1 MGSSS
6 LDQVL
11 GCQSLPTLPTI
22 AVQLLE
28 LTRDPKVSMTRIGKL
43 VKSDVGLSAKVLRT
57 VNSSF
62 FCLKQPCS
70 TIDRALAYLGLNTV
84 KSLVLGFSLVD
95 SAKNIQQDSGFDLDA
110 YWKRTIYAATA
121 TRTVAEFT
129 RACDP
134 DEAFT
139 AGLFQDMGMMAMF
152 VAIPEEYVP
161 LLAEAESHEKLREDE
176 RRELGFDHA
185 VVGAELAKK
194 WKLQEAM
201 VECIANHH
209 EPENASPMS
218 EKMVRCVAL
227 GRIAAEAILA
237 AAPGR
242 FVVQLKRKAR
252 EWFESDEHDVAAMMD
267 RLTDAAQE
275 LARLFE
281 KDISP
286 TPDITSI
293 MSSANDALL
302 EHQISVQRET
312 AELRAEHERLEHKA
326 STDPLTGITNRAS
339 MQDQLPDMF
348 EQALSGGAGMAVL
361 FMDGDKFKSIN
372 DTFGH
377 QAGDLVLKE
386 LASRLASTV
395 GQSGV
400 ACRYGGEEFAV
411 LLPGLSMQAAQAV
424 GERVRSAI
432 ERTPFDLSSVSGG
445 PSEHRVTVSV
455 GVSATDLTEGAA
467 TTAEQLVHQADLAVY
482 AAKRQGRNRV
492 VIYSPEVDDMAGPP
506 APLAAPEPQT
516 ANTQPAK
523 SVQRTD
529 PATAPKPEVA
539 PQRTTTPAPVSPHG
553 SRQKVLLLE
562 DDSLAAAL
570 IQATFKRHA
579 GVEIVWAK
587 SIRQASAYIAKH
599 TESLGAIITDIHL
612 PDGQAYDMVRST
624 RQSSPH
630 LAIYM
635 ISAASDDE
643 TKAAAIDAG
652 ATKFIDKLSL
662 VKALNVWAGDVVS
675 TMRAA

>member
-22 AVQLLE
+22 AMRLLE

-95 SAKNIQQDSGFDLDA
+95 SAKNIQDDQGFDLDA

-161 LLAEAESHEKLREDE
+161 LLAISESHEQLREDE

-194 WKLQEAM
+194 WKLQDTL
-201 VECIANHH
+201 VECIAKHH
-209 EPENASPMS
+209 EPENATPKC
-218 EKMVRCVAL
+218 EKMVRCVVL

-242 FVVQLKRKAR
+242 FVVRLKRKAR

-293 MSSANDALL
+293 MSSANEALL

-339 MQDQLPDMF
+339 MQDQLPAMF
-348 EQALSGGAGMAVL
+348 EQAISGGAGLAVL

-372 DTFGH
+372 DTYGH

-386 LASRLASTV
+386 LASRLVSTLGAS
-395 GQSGV
+395 GI

-411 LLPGLSMQAAQAV
+411 LLPGLGMQAAQAV
-424 GERVRSAI
+424 AERVRSVI

-455 GVSATDLTEGAA
+455 GVSATDLTEGTA

-492 VIYSPEVDDMAGPP
+492 VVYSPEVDDMEGPP
-506 APLAAPEPQT
+506 APLDGPEPMS
-516 ANTQPAK
+516 ANDEPTTQA
-523 SVQRTD
+523 QRID
-529 PATAPKPEVA
+529 
-539 PQRTTTPAPVSPHG
+539 PAPVQRPEVPPRSSPPKAPESPRG
-553 SRQKVLLLE
+553 PRQKVLLVE

-579 GVEIVWAK
+579 GVEIVWAN
-587 SIRQASAYIAKH
+587 SIRQANAFIARH
-599 TESLGAIITDIHL
+599 TESLGAIISDIHL

-624 RQSSPH
+624 RESCPQ

-635 ISAASDDE
+635 ISAANDDA
-643 TKAAAIDAG
+643 TKASAIDAG

-662 VKALNVWAGDVVS
+662 VKALNAWAGDVVS
-675 TMRAA
+675 AMRAA